1 MRFLV
6 LLTALL
12 TAGAAAAETE
22 KKYADWVINTP
33 KGHGSYCISMKSGQ
47 KSARKAAILFAGQSI
62 GNGVE
67 HQEVSGAER
76 AMASSNDGDV
86 SSRYEQN
93 IEIIT
98 VGDAP
103 TVQLVDEQQV
113 DGQLCVLVKA
123 G

>member
-1 MRFLV
+1 MLVLLSV
-6 LLTALL
+6 LLTAGV
-12 TAGAAAAETE
+12 GAAESE

-33 KGHGSYCISMKSGQ
+33 KGHGSYCIPIKSGLE
-47 KSARKAAILFAGQSI
+47 SARKAAILFAGQAI

-67 HQEVSGAER
+67 RQEVSGAESSIT
-76 AMASSNDGDV
+76 SSNDGDV

-103 TVQLVDEQQV
+103 AVVFVEEQQV
-113 DGQLCVLVKA
+113 DDQLCVLVKA

>member
-1 MRFLV
+1 M
-6 LLTALL
+6 
-12 TAGAAAAETE
+12 
-22 KKYADWVINTP
+22 
-33 KGHGSYCISMKSGQ
+33 
-47 KSARKAAILFAGQSI
+47 
-62 GNGVE
+62 
-67 HQEVSGAER
+67 SGAER